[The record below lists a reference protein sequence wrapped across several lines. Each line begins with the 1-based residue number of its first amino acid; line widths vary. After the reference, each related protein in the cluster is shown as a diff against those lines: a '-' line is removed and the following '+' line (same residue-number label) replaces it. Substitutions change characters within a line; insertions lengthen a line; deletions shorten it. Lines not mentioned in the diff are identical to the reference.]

1 MVIIVCHPSIH
12 SSTSNRIIIADA
24 QHFSKSF
31 SSASSSS
38 GVSQRHTLI
47 ELKKSP
53 NLKPQQKQK
62 VGGHRLDCDIEGE
75 IADPADAGDCDY
87 CLLIMMALSLCFL
100 GFLTSLSAAVALF
113 LHNAPLTV
121 MKKRLL
127 LLPGH
132 IIKAAARDEFAPDRR
147 SCLSSII
154 VLGTNSLV
162 LSPFSS
168 HAEAATANDASSEST
183 TITLPLEIASGG
195 TFSVRCTVFGAN
207 NNEFQ
212 IYRLIVDTGSPYLVL
227 PYSGSDGGRKKKR
240 RNLLTNTDDDYRML
254 SPSKYEPTEEIYGS
268 VKGNIE
274 WRLASYSFRDPR
286 LQISPDISNANGVIG
301 VLDKALTNEAT
312 GLGRVPY
319 GLLGLIQNSNPTA
332 DRSRFPD
339 PRPTFFEQEVI
350 AVEEMSNDTSVDTA
364 YQHIKS
370 FSINAPQKEL
380 TFSAESLIHDQ
391 TNAMELVDLRKY
403 GDFVDHYAVEVK
415 SISFDGMAISTKG
428 IRRPIVAVFDSG
440 LTGILLIRP
449 FWDFVQK
456 YYADNNAKDTAPTG
470 THNFHSASMTVKQMD
485 GKVCS
490 LKSSLEDDPRKF
502 YISPIDLDWFDDER
516 TPPYCIIGVRH
527 VSHKERSQSIW
538 TKGSQHSVTIDNE

>member
-1 MVIIVCHPSIH
+1 
-12 SSTSNRIIIADA
+12 
-24 QHFSKSF
+24 
-31 SSASSSS
+31 
-38 GVSQRHTLI
+38 
-47 ELKKSP
+47 
-53 NLKPQQKQK
+53 
-62 VGGHRLDCDIEGE
+62 
-75 IADPADAGDCDY
+75 
-87 CLLIMMALSLCFL
+87 MMALSICFL
-100 GFLTSLSAAVALF
+100 GFLSSLSAAVALF
-113 LHNAPLTV
+113 LHNDPLTP

-127 LLPGH
+127 LPGH
-132 IIKAAARDEFAPDRR
+132 IKAAARDEFAPDRR

-162 LSPFSS
+162 LSPFTS
-168 HAEAATANDASSEST
+168 HAEAATANDACAEAATANDASSEST

-207 NNEFQ
+207 DNAFQ
-212 IYRLIVDTGSPYLVL
+212 VYRTIVDTGSPYLVL
-227 PYSGSDGGRKKKR
+227 PYSGSDGGRKKKG
-240 RNLLTNTDDDYRML
+240 RNLLTKTEDDYLML

-274 WRLASYSFRDPR
+274 WNLARYSFRDQR
-286 LQISPDISNANGVIG
+286 LQISPDISNATGAIG
-301 VLDKALTNEAT
+301 VLDEALTNEAT
-312 GLGRVPY
+312 GVGRAPY
-319 GLLGLIQNSNPTA
+319 GLLGLIRNSNPTA

-350 AVEEMSNDTSVDTA
+350 AVEAVSNDTSVGIA
-364 YQHIKS
+364 YQRIKS
-370 FSINAPQKEL
+370 FSINAPQREL
-380 TFSAESLIHDQ
+380 TFSAKSLIQDQ

-456 YYADNNAKDTAPTG
+456 YYADNSNAKDSAPSE

-490 LKSSLEDDPRKF
+490 LKSSLEDDPRQF

-516 TPPYCIIGVRH
+516 RAPYCIILGQTFLV
-527 VSHKERSQSIW
+527 QG
-538 TKGSQHSVTIDNE
+538 TLTIDMDKRLSTFCYN